1 MNQRKFIRR
10 AGFVLVLSLLLMF
23 VFSANAQE
31 DMKVLNVGTNMVG
44 GDPESIDPNLNEASQ
59 GNQIIR
65 TMYIGLTTQDEET
78 GDMIPGL
85 ATDWTVSDDGLTFT
99 FNMIPEIPW
108 VKYNPD
114 TDAVEQVMDES
125 GNPRFVTANDVVYS
139 WQRVLDPA
147 TASTYAYVPAE
158 FVVNGAAVMNDEAPV
173 TDLAVEAVDDYTFQI
188 TAPEATGFAPN
199 IYGLW
204 MVNPVPQWAIEECG
218 DSWTEQEC
226 MQSFGPFA
234 MKEWSHDESITVVK
248 NPFWPGT
255 EYVPQAKVDVV
266 VFHFLDPQT
275 QFAEYQAGSLDSI
288 DPPIEELDR
297 IKADPVLSQ
306 ELAIGTSPCTYYI
319 GINAEKPVV
328 GESVH
333 LRRALSM
340 AVDRQSIVE
349 NVTKG
354 GQIPAQW
361 FARPG
366 LNAAPSLESHPDLGV
381 MHDVAAAQEELA
393 LALEELG
400 VASVDEIPSITLAY
414 NDSSGH
420 AAIMQAIQQMWSTDL
435 GITVQ
440 LDPRDPTTYFS
451 SLSEDAP
458 QLYRSGWC
466 QDYPDAD
473 NFLRG
478 VFRSDSAQN
487 DPNFVNEQFD
497 ALVDEARL
505 LSDTEARRELYA
517 QAEEILVNEQVGIIP
532 IYWYTDVVL
541 TKPYV
546 ERTYSVIN
554 RESFEDWD
562 IS

>member
-1 MNQRKFIRR
+1 MNKSKFVRMV
-10 AGFVLVLSLLLMF
+10 GFALALSLLLTL
-23 VFSANAQE
+23 VIGVNAQD
-31 DMKVLNVGTNMVG
+31 DMKELNVGTNMVG

-78 GDMIPGL
+78 GDVIPGI
-85 ATDWTVSDDGLTFT
+85 ASDWTISDDGLTFT
-99 FNMIPEIPW
+99 FNIIPDIPW

-114 TDAVEQVMDES
+114 TDAVEQVMDDD
-125 GNPRFVTANDVVYS
+125 GNPRYVTAQDVVNS
-139 WQRVLDPA
+139 WIRVLDPA
-147 TASTYAYVPAE
+147 TAATYSYVPME
-158 FVVNGAAVMNDEAPV
+158 FVVGGVEFNSGDGMAE
-173 TDLAVEAVDDYTFQI
+173 DLAVAAVDDYTFEI

-204 MVNPVPQWAIEECG
+204 MVNPIPQWAIDECG
-218 DSWTEQEC
+218 DSWTEDDC
-226 MQSFGPFA
+226 MQSYGPFA
-234 MKEWSHDESITVVK
+234 MKEWSHDESLTVVK

-255 EYVPQAKVDVV
+255 EFIPQAKVDSVT
-266 VFHFLDPQT
+266 FHFLDPQT
-275 QFAEYQAGSLDSI
+275 QFAEYQAGSLDAI

-297 IKADPVLSQ
+297 IKADAVLSQ
-306 ELAIGTSPCTYYI
+306 ELSIGTSPCTYYL

-340 AVDRQSIVE
+340 AVDRQSIVD

-361 FARPG
+361 FSRPG
-366 LNAAPSLESHPDLGV
+366 LAAAPTLDSHPDTGV
-381 MHDVAAAQEELA
+381 MFDVAGAQEELA

-400 VASVDEIPSITLAY
+400 VASAGDLPAITLAY

-420 AAIMQAIQQMWSTDL
+420 ASIMQAIQQMWSTEL

-440 LDPRDPTTYFS
+440 LDPRDPSTYFS

-473 NFLRG
+473 NFARG

-487 DPNFVNEQFD
+487 DANFVNADFD
-497 ALVDEARL
+497 ALVDEARQ
-505 LSDTEARRELYA
+505 LSDAEARRDLYA
-517 QAEEILVNEQVGIIP
+517 QAEDILNREQVGIIP
-532 IYWYTDVVL
+532 IYWYTDVAL

-554 RESFEDWD
+554 REAFENWD

>member
-1 MNQRKFIRR
+1 MNK
-10 AGFVLVLSLLLMF
+10 GKYLGLVMVLAMTLTLIVGVS
-23 VFSANAQE
+23 AQE
-31 DMKVLNVGTNMVG
+31 MKVIHTGVGMVG

-59 GNQIIR
+59 GNNIIR

-78 GDMIPGL
+78 GDVVPGL
-85 ATDWTVSDDGLTFT
+85 ATDWSQSEDGLTWT
-99 FNMIPEIPW
+99 FNMIHDIPW
-108 VKYNPD
+108 AKYNAD
-114 TDAVEQVMDES
+114 TDTVEQVMDEA
-125 GNPRFVTANDVVYS
+125 GNPRYVTANDVVYS
-139 WQRVLDPA
+139 WKRVLDPA

-158 FVVNGAAVMNDEAPV
+158 FVVNGTAVMAGEASV
-173 TDLAVEAVDDYTFQI
+173 DDLAVKAVDDYTFEI
-188 TAPEATGFAPN
+188 TAPEAVGFATN

-218 DSWTEQEC
+218 DSWTEADC
-226 MQSFGPFA
+226 MPSYGPFVL
-234 MKEWSHDESITVVK
+234 KDWSHDESITVVK

-255 EYVPQAKVDVV
+255 DYVPQAQADEV

-275 QFAEYQAGSLDSI
+275 QFAEYQADTLDAI
-288 DPPIEELDR
+288 NPPIEELDR
-297 IKADPVLSQ
+297 IKSDAVLSQ
-306 ELAIGTSPCTYYI
+306 ELSIGTNPCTYYI

-333 LRRALSM
+333 LRRALSY
-340 AVDRQSIVE
+340 AVDRQSIVD

-361 FARPG
+361 FSRPG
-366 LNAAPSLESHPDLGV
+366 LNAAPTLETNPDLGAKF
-381 MHDVAAAQEELA
+381 DVAKAQEELT
-393 LALEELG
+393 LALDELG
-400 VASVDEIPSITLAY
+400 VASAADIPTITLAY

-420 AAIMQAIQQMWSTDL
+420 AAIMQAIQQMWSTEL

-440 LDPRDPTTYFS
+440 LDPRDPSTYFS

-478 VFRSDSAQN
+478 VFRSDSQQN
-487 DPNFVNEQFD
+487 DPNFVNADFD

-505 LSDTEARRELYA
+505 ATDTEERRALYA
-517 QAEEILVNEQVGIIP
+517 QAEEILSVDQVGMIP
-532 IYWYTDVVL
+532 IYWYTAVQM
-541 TKPYV
+541 TKPYI
-546 ERTYSVIN
+546 ERTYSVVN
-554 RESFEDWD
+554 REAYENWN
-562 IS
+562 ITQ